1 MKPLL
6 AELKRRNVY
15 KVAVAYAVVAW
26 LLIQAASILFPTFD
40 APGWVMKVVVVV
52 IAIGFP
58 LALIMAWAFELTPQG
73 IKRTEEVPREQSI
86 ARSTG
91 RKLDFAIITV
101 LTLAVGLLL
110 FDRFRSK
117 PQTHE
122 SGKTAKSIA
131 VLPFENASND
141 PNAEYLSEGISEAL
155 INSLTEVQQ
164 LRVIARSTAFHYKG
178 TDVDP
183 RRVGQEL
190 QVAAVL
196 TGKVRQMQD
205 ALSVQVDLVDATTGA
220 QLWGE
225 GYDRKISDV
234 IAVKQAIAQEVTEK
248 LKLKLSGEEQRRLVK
263 RDTTNAEAYQSYL
276 RGRYF
281 WNKRT
286 PDGIKQ
292 ALAQFQ
298 QAIARDPNFALGYSG
313 LADAYLLLEQ
323 YVGVPWS
330 EVMPKAR
337 AAADRAL
344 QIDDSLAEA
353 HTSSAVTY
361 QFNWQWTEVEQEFR
375 RAIALNPN
383 YPTAHHWFSLY
394 FNVKGQLDDALREIK
409 RAQELDPLSPIISA
423 NVAIVLIRKN
433 EIDAAI
439 EECQRIIEFDPNHPS
454 GYDWLGQAYFKQ
466 GRLAEAIVQRE
477 KAVELSHRSSPQLSL
492 LACLYAITGRRT
504 EAVGILNE
512 LEDRYRRHEAIGQH
526 LAAIY
531 YGLGDEDQG
540 YAWLEKDF
548 EQHSAELPFML
559 TRPQFEH
566 LRRNPRVADLVRR
579 MGLNP

>member
-26 LLIQAASILFPTFD
+26 LLIQAASIVFPTFD

-164 LRVIARSTAFHYKG
+164 LRVIARTTAFHYKG

-183 RRVGQEL
+183 RRVGREL

-263 RDTTNAEAYQSYL
+263 RDTTNAEAYQFYL

-361 QFNWQWTEVEQEFR
+361 QFNWQWTEVEPEFR

-409 RAQELDPLSPIISA
+409 RAQELDPLSPIIST
-423 NVAIVLIRKN
+423 NVAIVLLRKN

-512 LEDRYRRHEAIGQH
+512 LEDSYRRHEAIGQH

-548 EQHSAELPFML
+548 EQHSGELPFML

>member
-6 AELKRRNVY
+6 AELQRRNVY

-263 RDTTNAEAYQSYL
+263 RDTTNAEAYQFYL

>member
-1 MKPLL
+1 M
-6 AELKRRNVY
+6 
-15 KVAVAYAVVAW
+15 
-26 LLIQAASILFPTFD
+26 
-40 APGWVMKVVVVV
+40 
-52 IAIGFP
+52 
-58 LALIMAWAFELTPQG
+58 
-73 IKRTEEVPREQSI
+73 
-86 ARSTG
+86 
-91 RKLDFAIITV
+91 
-101 LTLAVGLLL
+101 
-110 FDRFRSK
+110 
-117 PQTHE
+117 
-122 SGKTAKSIA
+122 
-131 VLPFENASND
+131 
-141 PNAEYLSEGISEAL
+141 
-155 INSLTEVQQ
+155 
-164 LRVIARSTAFHYKG
+164 
-178 TDVDP
+178 
-183 RRVGQEL
+183 
-190 QVAAVL
+190 
-196 TGKVRQMQD
+196 
-205 ALSVQVDLVDATTGA
+205 
-220 QLWGE
+220 
-225 GYDRKISDV
+225 
-234 IAVKQAIAQEVTEK
+234 
-248 LKLKLSGEEQRRLVK
+248 
-263 RDTTNAEAYQSYL
+263 
-276 RGRYF
+276 
-281 WNKRT
+281 
-286 PDGIKQ
+286 
-292 ALAQFQ
+292 
-298 QAIARDPNFALGYSG
+298 
-313 LADAYLLLEQ
+313 
-323 YVGVPWS
+323 
-330 EVMPKAR
+330 
-337 AAADRAL
+337 
-344 QIDDSLAEA
+344 
-353 HTSSAVTY
+353 TY

-423 NVAIVLIRKN
+423 NVAIVLLRKN